1 MPILAPALRAVAQLD
16 DAVFLGVLLR
26 SVAWSAA
33 AFAVLAAA
41 VVWGVHAVLAGFA
54 LWAWLAALL
63 AGAGAALLSLYLF
76 LPVAAVVASMFI
88 GRVADA
94 VERRCYP
101 GLPPAIAAPMAQQMT
116 DGLALGLRVL
126 GLQLA
131 ALLLAFL
138 LPGIGLALGWLIA
151 AWAIGRGLFVA
162 VAMRRMGRAAAL
174 DCYGQRRLA
183 VLAQGGLIAAISLIP
198 LVNLLAPVLGTA
210 AMVHVLQWRNDPKL
224 GLDRGL

>member
-33 AFAVLAAA
+33 AFAVLATGM
-41 VVWGVHAVLAGFA
+41 VWGVHALLADFS

-76 LPVAAVVASMFI
+76 LPVAAVIASMFI
-88 GRVADA
+88 DRVASA
-94 VERRCYP
+94 VERRFYP
-101 GLPPAIAAPMAQQMT
+101 GLPAAIAAPMGQQVM
-116 DGLALGLRVL
+116 DGVGFGLRVL
-126 GLQLA
+126 ALQIV
-131 ALLLAFL
+131 ALLLALL
-138 LPGIGLALGWLIA
+138 LPGIGLVLGWLIA
-151 AWAIGRGLFVA
+151 AWAIGRGLFMA
-162 VAMRRMGRAAAL
+162 VAMRRMGRTAAQ
-174 DCYGQRRLA
+174 DCYRVRRLA

-210 AMVHVLQWRNDPKL
+210 AMVHVMQWGNDPN
-224 GLDRGL
+224 RGL